1 MINSSFGN
9 RLRDERIRL
18 TLKQEDLA
26 RVGGV
31 NRNTQGSYER
41 GARAPDAS
49 YLVAIAAVGV
59 DVMYVLTGVREVRST
74 TDLTPG
80 ESKVLSNYR
89 ALTEKDQA
97 SVRRLTDALAQSI
110 GDTEEDA
117 S

>member
-1 MINSSFGN
+1 MTNGSLGN

-26 RVGGV
+26 QVGGV

-41 GARAPDAS
+41 DARSPDAA
-49 YLVAIAAVGV
+49 YLVAVAAIGI
-59 DVMYVLTGVREVRST
+59 DVMYVLTGVRDVSKSG
-74 TDLTPG
+74 DLTPG
-80 ESKVLSNYR
+80 ESKVLANYR
-89 ALTEKDQA
+89 ALPEKDQA
-97 SVRRLTDALAQSI
+97 SVRRLTDALAQSL